1 MGNKSTFFQF
11 TKLFLFLFLSHFF
24 LPVTVF
30 AGEIRVNN
38 GKTEVRITAN
48 SYQSLSFSA
57 SLSAIQYRNV
67 NTKLGP
73 FNEIFVQGY
82 GYSNTVGDP
91 KLPIFHKLIE
101 VPLNANFSIQI
112 TNEKYQEFDLSSF
125 GLNDRIIPAQA
136 PLSKNITDPSQ
147 VPFVLNA
154 ITYQMNQWLGSPL
167 VKITPVG
174 ILRSLNLAQLDISP
188 VWYNPVT
195 GKLRVYE
202 QLDVTVLFTNADV
215 LSTLQLKRQTYSPYF
230 SNLFAGIV
238 NYKEM
243 PDSLITN
250 APVTYVIISA
260 PDFQS
265 ALQPFITWKKKKGFN
280 VIVGYTSNPAVGTT
294 TTSIKNYLQGLYN
307 SPPASYQ
314 KPSFVLFVGD
324 VAQIPAWMTNSH
336 PSDMYYCDYT
346 GDNLPEVFYGRF
358 SAQTVAQLQPY
369 IDKTLEYE
377 QYTMP
382 SDAFLGEVSMIA
394 GADPTNGPLY
404 GNGQINYG
412 TNNYFNTAHNILSH
426 TYLQPEPVGGNYTQN
441 IHQDVS
447 NGVAFSNYTAH
458 GSEAGW
464 ADPSFL
470 ISDIAPLQNNHK
482 YCLMVGNCCKTSNFG
497 TTCFAEEITRAA
509 NKGALGY
516 IGCSDYSYWDED
528 YWWACGFKSVSTNP
542 PYNSQHLG
550 AYDATFHD
558 HGESPSKWF
567 VTMGQMVSAGQLAV
581 QESSSGIKLYYWETY
596 CLMGD
601 PSLSIYYSVPPAI
614 VATYPQTL
622 LVGET
627 NLTVTTEPYAYV
639 ALAVHDTT
647 LLDARCADSSGVV
660 ILAFSPLPSPDSL
673 SIVVTKQNRKPHIG
687 FIQVIPATGPYVML
701 STYTVNDSLG
711 GNNDHKPDYAESVFL
726 NVSVKN
732 IGVLMASNVMG
743 TLSTIDTNIT
753 ITSGSFNF
761 GSIAAGETVTG
772 MNAFGLTVKN
782 NVADQHNVFCQ
793 LTLTDGTNTWN
804 STLLLTLNA
813 PILNIGSVTVLDPA
827 PGGNG
832 DGILDPGESA
842 TLKILTTNN
851 GHAASSNTIAHLTVA
866 TSSAPYI
873 LVSNPTTYVGTLLPG
888 TINFVYFDV
897 ITNGIT
903 PVGTMV
909 NLDYLVTCGAMNQYS
924 MQDSINLV
932 IGQTPSYNM
941 GNNTTTTCN
950 GTFYDS
956 GGQAANYNDNESF
969 TYTFNPGTTGAKIK
983 AVFSAF
989 DIEPE
994 TNCGYDWLKVYDGP
1008 DITSPL
1014 LGTFC
1019 GSSVPGPFESTTG
1032 PLTFSFN
1039 SDYSVNFSGWVAD
1052 ISCTGGPLNMV
1063 ANAFPQEVCLGSSSQ
1078 LVAIPTGGSG
1088 NYTYQW
1094 DPVTY
1099 LDDPASR
1106 TPVSTPLTDIS
1117 YTVTVN
1123 DGTSSL
1129 TSGPVSLTVH
1139 PLPPTPVIT
1148 FAGGTLT
1155 SSSATG
1161 NQWYLNYALIP
1172 GATDQV
1178 YMPATSGD
1186 YYVIVSDL
1194 ETGCPSLPSNTI
1206 NFLMTGIGLTGM
1218 EGLVSVYPNPFREK
1232 ITISY
1237 IMQES
1242 GFVNIS
1248 LFDTFGKEVSVIR
1261 DAEQQIAGKHQVEMS
1276 AGNLN
1281 SGVYIIKIQTL
1292 SYSIS
1297 KKILLT
1303 N

>member
-1 MGNKSTFFQF
+1 MGKKSTLFQSV
-11 TKLFLFLFLSHFF
+11 KLFLLLFLSFIF
-24 LPVTVF
+24 LAGTVF
-30 AGEIRVNN
+30 AGEILVNN
-38 GKTEVRITAN
+38 GTTEVRITAN
-48 SYQSLSFSA
+48 TYQALSFSA
-57 SLSAIQYRNV
+57 SLSTIQYRNV
-67 NTKLGP
+67 QTKLGP

-91 KLPIFHKLIE
+91 KLPVFHKLIE
-101 VPLNANFSIQI
+101 VPLGASFSIQI

-136 PLSKNITDPSQ
+136 PLSKHITDPRQ
-147 VPFVLNA
+147 IPFVLNA
-154 ITYQMNQWLGSPL
+154 ITYQMNQWVGTPI

-215 LSTLQLKRQTYSPYF
+215 SSTIQLKRQTYSPYF
-230 SNLFAGIV
+230 SNLFAGVV
-238 NYKEM
+238 NNIQM

-260 PDFQS
+260 PAFQN
-265 ALQPFITWKKKKGFN
+265 ALQSFIAWKKKKGFN

-307 SPPASYQ
+307 NPPAGYQ

-324 VAQIPAWMTNSH
+324 VAQIPAWNTNGH
-336 PSDMYYCDYT
+336 PSDLYYCDYT
-346 GDNLPEVFYGRF
+346 SDNIPEVFYGRF
-358 SAQTVAQLQPY
+358 SAQNVTQLQPF

-377 QYTMP
+377 QYTMS

-394 GADPTNGPLY
+394 GADATNGPLY

-426 TYLQPEPVGGNYTQN
+426 TYLQPEPGGGNYTQH

-447 NGVAFSNYTAH
+447 SGVAFSNYTAH
-458 GSEAGW
+458 GSESGW
-464 ADPSFL
+464 ADPSFV
-470 ISDIAPLQNNHK
+470 ISDIAALQNDHK
-482 YCLMVGNCCKTSNFG
+482 YCLMVGNCCKTSNFA
-497 TTCFAEEITRAA
+497 TTCFAEEIVRASH
-509 NKGALGY
+509 KGALGY

-528 YWWACGFKSVSTNP
+528 YWWACGYKNVSTNP
-542 PYNSQHLG
+542 PYNSLHLG
-550 AYDATFHD
+550 AYDVTFHD
-558 HGESPSKWF
+558 HGESLSKWF
-567 VTMGQMVSAGQLAV
+567 VTMGQMVVGGQLAV
-581 QESSSGIKLYYWETY
+581 QESASGMKLYYWETY

-601 PSLSIYYSVPPAI
+601 PSLSVYYSVPPPI
-614 VATYPQTL
+614 VAAYPSVI

-627 NLTVTTEPYAYV
+627 NLAVTTEPYAYV

-647 LLDARCADSSGVV
+647 LLDARCADSSGIVN
-660 ILAFSPLPSPDSL
+660 LTFSPLPSPDSL
-673 SIVVTKQNRKPHIG
+673 SIVITKQNRKPHIG
-687 FIQVIPATGPYVML
+687 FIQVIPATGPYVIL

-711 GNNDHKPDYAESVFL
+711 GNNNHKPDYGESVFL
-726 NVSVKN
+726 NVTVKN
-732 IGVLMASNVMG
+732 IGVLTASNVAG
-743 TLSTIDTNIT
+743 TLSTSDTNVT

-772 MNAFGLTVKN
+772 QNAFALTVKN

-793 LTLTDGTNTWN
+793 LILTDGTNIWN
-804 STLLLTLNA
+804 STLLMTLNA
-813 PILNIGSVTVLDPA
+813 PILTIGPVTVLDPA

-832 DGILDPGESA
+832 NGILDPGESA
-842 TLKILTTNN
+842 TLKIFTTNT
-851 GHAASSNTIAHLTVA
+851 GHAASSNTIAHLTVLP
-866 TSSAPYI
+866 SSAPYI
-873 LVSNPTTYVGTLLPG
+873 LVSNPTTYIGTLLPNSL
-888 TINFVYFDV
+888 NFVYFQV

-903 PVGTMV
+903 PVGTTV
-909 NLDYLVTCGAMNQYS
+909 NLDYRVTGGSMNQYS
-924 MQDSINLV
+924 VEDTIDLV
-932 IGQTPSYNM
+932 IGEMPTYIM
-941 GNNTTTTCN
+941 GNNTTTTCS
-950 GTFYDS
+950 GIFYDS
-956 GGQAANYNDNESF
+956 GGQTANYNDNESF
-969 TYTFNPGTTGAKIK
+969 IYTFNPGTTGAMIK
-983 AVFSAF
+983 AIFSAF
-989 DIEPE
+989 DVEPE
-994 TNCGYDWLKVYDGP
+994 TSCGYDWLKVYNGP
-1008 DITSPL
+1008 DIISPL

-1019 GSSVPGPFESTTG
+1019 GTSVPGPFESTTG
-1032 PLTFSFN
+1032 SLTFQFS
-1039 SDYSVNFSGWVAD
+1039 SDYSMNFSGWVAD
-1052 ISCTGGPLNMV
+1052 ISCTGGPLNLV
-1063 ANAFPQEVCLGSSSQ
+1063 ANAFPPDVCLGSSSQ

-1094 DPVTY
+1094 NPVTY
-1099 LDDPASR
+1099 LDDPTSR

-1129 TSGPVSLTVH
+1129 TSGAVFLTVH

-1148 FAGGTLT
+1148 FIGGSLT
-1155 SSSATG
+1155 SSSDTS
-1161 NQWYLNYALIP
+1161 NQWYLNDALIP
-1172 GATDQV
+1172 GATDPV
-1178 YMPATSGD
+1178 YTPTTSGN

-1194 ETGCPSLPSNTI
+1194 VTGCPSLPSNTI
-1206 NFLMTGIGLTGM
+1206 NFLMTGIDPLDIG
-1218 EGLVSVYPNPFREK
+1218 GLVSVYPNPFREK

-1237 IMQES
+1237 ILQEA
-1242 GFVNIS
+1242 GIVKIS
-1248 LFDTFGKEVSVIR
+1248 LFDAFGKEARVIR
-1261 DAEQQIAGKHQVEMS
+1261 DPERQNAGKHQVEMT

-1281 SGVYIIKIQTL
+1281 NGVYIVKIQTL

-1303 N
+1303 Y